1 MNPLRILTAS
11 EQVAA
16 CLRGELACGTWKGIM
31 PGGDRLTAELGV
43 GRDTVEAALHL
54 LEEEGL
60 LVNQGARRRRRI
72 NPPAGGVAPPSLRIA
87 ILLREPI
94 DRRLDY
100 IVDLKHTLGE
110 AGNVA
115 FFATKTLV
123 ELGMNLP
130 RIRRL
135 VAASEA
141 DAWVVVGGSREV
153 LEWFS
158 VQPTPTLALFGR
170 LEGLA
175 VAATKPNKAH
185 AYAAVARQLIKHGH
199 RRIVLL
205 AHRERRLPG
214 PGRTERVFLGELE
227 SHGIQTGPYNL
238 PDWEENIEDFHRVLD
253 SLFRTSP
260 PTALII
266 DEVPLLIAVQ
276 QFLLHRGLRVPQ
288 DVSLVCTDGDP
299 HFAWCK
305 PSIAHIRWDIRPVV
319 RRVLRWAANVSGGR
333 EDRRQTLTKAEFV
346 EGGTVGPAPA
356 AGSAINPDGKPPSR
370 ARAPANDPGSPP

>member
-1 MNPLRILTAS
+1 MRPLHILTAS

-16 CLRGELACGTWKGIM
+16 RLREELGRGTWKGMM

-43 GRDTVEAALHL
+43 GRDTVETALHL

-72 NPPAGGVAPPSLRIA
+72 KPPVGGEAPASLRIA
-87 ILLREPI
+87 ILLREPS
-94 DRRLDY
+94 DRRLNY
-100 IVDLKHTLGE
+100 MVDLKHRLGE
-110 AGNVA
+110 AGLVA
-115 FFATKTLV
+115 FFAAKTLV
-123 ELGMNLP
+123 ELGMDLP

-141 DAWVVVGGSREV
+141 DAWVVVGGSRQV

-158 VQPTPTLALFGR
+158 AQSTPALALFGR

-175 VAATKPNKAH
+175 VAATKPDKQH
-185 AYAAVARQLIKHGH
+185 AYAAIARQLLGLGH
-199 RRIVLL
+199 RRIALL
-205 AHRERRLPG
+205 AHRERRLPE
-214 PGRTERVFLGELE
+214 PGRSERAFLGELE
-227 SHGIQTGPYNL
+227 SHGIGTGPYNL
-238 PDWEENIEDFHRVLD
+238 PDWEENMEDFHRVLD
-253 SLFRTSP
+253 SLFMISP

-266 DEVPLLIAVQ
+266 DDVPLLIAVQ

-305 PSIAHIRWDIRPVV
+305 PSIAHIRWDSRPVV
-319 RRVLRWAANVSGGR
+319 RRILRWAANMSHGR

-346 EGGTVGPAPA
+346 EGGSVGPAPE
-356 AGSAINPDGKPPSR
+356 
-370 ARAPANDPGSPP
+370 AR

>member
-1 MNPLRILTAS
+1 MSPFHILTAS

-16 CLRGELACGTWKGIM
+16 RLREELACGTWRGVM

-60 LVNQGARRRRRI
+60 LINQGARRRRRI
-72 NPPAGGVAPPSLRIA
+72 RPPAGAKAPASLRVA
-87 ILLREPI
+87 ILLREPA

-100 IVDLKHTLGE
+100 MVDLQHTLGE
-110 AGNVA
+110 AGLVA
-115 FFATKTLV
+115 FYAAKALV
-123 ELGMNLP
+123 ELGMDLP

-153 LEWFS
+153 LEWFAAQS
-158 VQPTPTLALFGR
+158 TPVIALFGC

-175 VAATKPNKAH
+175 VAATKPDKPH
-185 AYAAVARQLIKHGH
+185 AYAAVTRQLLDLGH
-199 RRIVLL
+199 HRIVLL
-205 AHRERRLPG
+205 AHRERRLPE
-214 PGRTERVFLGELE
+214 PGRSERAFLGELG
-227 SHGIQTGPYNL
+227 SHGIRTGPYNL

-253 SLFRTSP
+253 SLFMISP

-305 PSIAHIRWDIRPVV
+305 PSIAHIRWDSRPVV
-319 RRVLRWAANVSGGR
+319 RRIMRWATNVSRGR
-333 EDRRQTLTKAEFV
+333 EDRRQTLTKAEFIP
-346 EGGTVGPAPA
+346 GGTVGPAP
-356 AGSAINPDGKPPSR
+356 G
-370 ARAPANDPGSPP
+370 AR